1 MIKFFLNIKVILL
14 FIINAILFS
23 SSILPLEL
31 DFEIIVYEEGVS
43 KKNLIFHTMNNQ
55 FLTILD
61 SNLNPYWQIKVNE
74 MGLDF
79 KVNQNKLTYF
89 QKDSTSWI
97 VLNTDMQEIDT
108 LKCINGLTADY
119 HDIQLLENGG
129 YILQAYHDEIM
140 DMSQYIPNGYTD
152 AVVNEL
158 VIQEFDYNHN
168 LIFEWYAH
176 NYLNIGD
183 YSDLNLFLADFT
195 WMHGNS
201 IEIDFDNHLILS
213 NRRSSEAIKIDRN
226 TGNII
231 WILGGPM
238 SDFTFLNDSFN
249 GFSQQH
255 DVRRLQNGNILIFDN
270 GTQHSPQISRI
281 IEYELNLES
290 MTADLIW
297 EYSHPEEYVGLS
309 MGSVQ
314 RLNNGNT
321 LINWGN
327 ISNSGAIITE
337 VNMAKEIV
345 MELHF
350 SMGDNIYKVRK
361 NDWQFNIDLMKA
373 DLNLDQIINI
383 LDILAVVNIV
393 LDSNS
398 PNTVFQL
405 FKSDL
410 NNDGEINIADII
422 IMITLILE

>member
-1 MIKFFLNIKVILL
+1 MYRIKFIFKILL
-14 FIINAILFS
+14 FIFNVIFFS
-23 SSILPLEL
+23 TLAFSTEL
-31 DFEIIVYEEGVS
+31 DFEVVVHNEGAS
-43 KKNLIFHTMNNQ
+43 TKNLIFHTMNNQ
-55 FLTILD
+55 FLAILD
-61 SNLNPYWQIKVNE
+61 SNLVPYWQIKVDE
-74 MGLDF
+74 IGLDF
-79 KVNQNKLTYF
+79 KVNQNNLTYF

-97 VLNTDMQEIDT
+97 VLNSEMQEVDT
-108 LKCINGLTADY
+108 LKCTNELKADY
-119 HDIQLLENGG
+119 HDIQLLESGG
-129 YILQAYHDEIM
+129 YILQSYHDEIM
-140 DMSQYIPNGYTD
+140 DMSQYISNGYTN

-158 VIQEFDYNHN
+158 VIQEFDVNHN

-176 NYLNIGD
+176 DHLNIGD
-183 YSDLNLFLADFT
+183 YSTLNLFLADFT

-201 IEIDFDNHLILS
+201 IEIDFDENLILS

-226 TGNII
+226 TGDVI

-238 SDFTFLNDSFN
+238 SDFTFLHDSFN
-249 GFSQQH
+249 GFSKQH

-270 GTQHSPQISRI
+270 GTQHTPQISRI
-281 IEYELNLES
+281 IEYELNIDN

-314 RLNNGNT
+314 RLENGNT

-327 ISNSGAIITE
+327 ISNSGAIVTE
-337 VNMAKEIV
+337 VNMEKEIV
-345 MELHF
+345 MEIHF
-350 SMGDNIYKVRK
+350 PMGNNIYKVRK

-383 LDILAVVNIV
+383 LDILAVVNII

-398 PNTVFQL
+398 SSTAFQL

>member
-1 MIKFFLNIKVILL
+1 LYRVKFISRIILL
-14 FIINAILFS
+14 AIFSIILFS
-23 SSILPLEL
+23 TLAFPTEL
-31 DFEIIVYEEGVS
+31 DFEIVVQEEGAS
-43 KKNLIFHTMNNQ
+43 TKNLIFHTMNNQ
-55 FLTILD
+55 FLAILD
-61 SNLNPYWQIKVNE
+61 SNLNPYWQIKVSE
-74 MGLDF
+74 IGLDF
-79 KVNQNKLTYF
+79 KVNQNNLTYF

-97 VLNTDMQEIDT
+97 VLNSDMQEVDT
-108 LKCINGLTADY
+108 LKCTNGLKADY

-129 YILQAYHDEIM
+129 YILQSYHDEIM
-140 DMSQYIPNGYTD
+140 DMSQYIPDGYTN

-158 VIQEFDYNHN
+158 VIQEFDINHN
-168 LIFEWYAH
+168 LVFEWYAH
-176 NYLNIGD
+176 NHLNIGD
-183 YSDLNLFLADFT
+183 YSTLNLFLADFT

-201 IEIDFDNHLILS
+201 IEIDLDENLILS

-226 TGNII
+226 TGNVI

-249 GFSQQH
+249 GFSKQH

-270 GTQHSPQISRI
+270 GTQHTPQISRI
-281 IEYELNLES
+281 VEYELNVEN

-314 RLNNGNT
+314 RLENGNT

-337 VNMAKEIV
+337 VNMDKEIV

-350 SMGDNIYKVRK
+350 SMGNNIYKVRK
-361 NDWQFNIDLMKA
+361 NDWQFNINLMKA

-383 LDILAVVNIV
+383 LDILAVVNII

-398 PNTVFQL
+398 SSTVFQL
-405 FKSDL
+405 FKCDL
-410 NNDGEINIADII
+410 NTDGEINIADVIS
-422 IMITLILE
+422 MISLILQ